1 MLGCVILN
9 FNDSETT
16 KKLVNNIKGYKVIDY
31 IIIVDNKSTDTS
43 FLELKR
49 FENEDSKIKVIE
61 SPKNGGYGYGNNV
74 GICYCKQ
81 IGCSYVLG
89 YVTTNS

>member
-31 IIIVDNKSTDTS
+31 IIIVDL
-43 FLELKR
+43 F
-49 FENEDSKIKVIE
+49 
-61 SPKNGGYGYGNNV
+61 
-74 GICYCKQ
+74 
-81 IGCSYVLG
+81 
-89 YVTTNS
+89 